1 MKTLLAALL
10 FVFSTSAMAQPPP
23 AVGGDG
29 YQAWVVVKDEIYWC
43 HWNHAYD
50 ALRGRDRPEFP
61 FCKKAKMLEHP
72 SD

>member
-10 FVFSTSAMAQPPP
+10 FVFSTSAMAQPSP

-43 HWNHAYD
+43 HWNHTYD
-50 ALRGRDRPEFP
+50 ALRGRDRPEF
-61 FCKKAKMLEHP
+61 FCKKEKILEHP
-72 SD
+72 GD

>member
-10 FVFSTSAMAQPPP
+10 FVFSTSAMAQPSP

-43 HWNHAYD
+43 HWTPR
-50 ALRGRDRPEFP
+50 L
-61 FCKKAKMLEHP
+61 
-72 SD
+72 

>member
-1 MKTLLAALL
+1 MKPLLAALL
-10 FVFSTSAMAQPPP
+10 FVFSTSAMAQPP

-29 YQAWVVVKDEIYWC
+29 YQAWVVSRDEIYLW

-61 FCKKAKMLEHP
+61 YCKKAKMLERP
-72 SD
+72 TD